1 MSLPNLVNKA
11 SSPFPAIGF
20 FRYFP
25 PFVKQTGSFSRQRQS
40 SAKAFVIPATTTGVP
55 GPVIF
60 KLQVLG
66 QVLSNAGVLND
77 ATPPGLLGT

>member
-25 PFVKQTGSFSRQRQS
+25 PFVKQTGSFSRQPQS
-40 SAKAFVIPATTTGVP
+40 SAKAPVIPAATTGVP